1 MATLARAGIEDYHM
15 PKKPKQAKKSKPK
28 KAKVDPVPK
37 GFHTVTPY
45 LAISGAAAAIDW
57 YKKAFGAKEL
67 ARQPTPDGKL
77 MHARIRIGDSI
88 VMMSDVFPGANA
100 QAADVLGNS
109 PVTLHVYVKNVDKLW
124 QPAGDTGAKVTMPLD
139 NQFWGERYGQLT
151 DPFGHHWSVSQLVI
165 MTKKEKDEKQ
175 KQAMAMFARNEH
187 PGRTEEPQV
196 AQN

>member
-1 MATLARAGIEDYHM
+1 M
-15 PKKPKQAKKSKPK
+15 PKSKSK
-28 KAKVDPVPK
+28 KAKAKKPAKPK
-37 GFHTVTPY
+37 TAPIPPGFRTITPY
-45 LAISGAAAAIDW
+45 LAINGAAAAIDW

-67 ARQPTPDGKL
+67 ARQAVPDGKL
-77 MHARIRIGDSI
+77 MHARIRIGASI
-88 VMMSDVFPGANA
+88 VMLSDTFSGGTQSP
-100 QAADVLGNS
+100 DDLGNS
-109 PVTLHVYVKNVDKLW
+109 PFTLHIYINNVDKLW
-124 QPAGDTGAKVTMPLD
+124 QQAVDAGAKVTMPLD

-151 DPFGHHWSVSQLVI
+151 DPYGHHWSVSQLVI

>member
-45 LAISGAAAAIDW
+45 LAITGAAATIDW

-67 ARQPTPDGKL
+67 ARQAVPDGKL

-88 VMMSDVFPGANA
+88 VMLSDTFPGGT
-100 QAADVLGNS
+100 QSPDTLSNS
-109 PVTLHVYVKNVDKLW
+109 PVTLHIYINNVDKLW
-124 QPAGDTGAKVTMPLD
+124 QQAVDAGAKITMPLD
-139 NQFWGERYGQLT
+139 NTFWGERYGQLT
-151 DPFGHHWSVSQLVI
+151 DPYGHHWSVSQQVN

-175 KQAMAMFARNEH
+175 KQAMAMFARGPH
-187 PGRTEEPQV
+187 SGQTEEPQI
-196 AQN
+196 AQQ